1 MTSTSHPTPLPTS
14 LSPPALDGGFNG
26 PDDFEAYVA
35 AFEEAHAR
43 TGAADPAAFL
53 PPAGHPLYLGV
64 LCELV
69 RIDLE
74 FGWTGGRPAPL
85 DDYRRRFPALF
96 ADRDA
101 TRAVAFEEYR

>member
-1 MTSTSHPTPLPTS
+1 MTSTSYPTPLPAS
-14 LSPPALDGGFNG
+14 LSSPGTDGGF
-26 PDDFEAYVA
+26 DDAEAFEGYVA

-53 PPAGHPLYLGV
+53 PPAGHPLYLRV

-74 FGWTGGRPAPL
+74 FGWTGGRPTSL

-96 ADRDA
+96 GDRDA
-101 TRAVAFEEYR
+101 TRAVA